1 MRACHALFQRGCR
14 KGLLVLEDKRKT
26 LTHTDKILTRGCRE
40 TESSKNNH
48 PLLPMVIAI
57 VALKY
62 ARGEQ
67 ARQGKEGWRDYLDMA
82 FNAAEVHRVG
92 AYML

>member
-1 MRACHALFQRGCR
+1 
-14 KGLLVLEDKRKT
+14 
-26 LTHTDKILTRGCRE
+26 
-40 TESSKNNH
+40 
-48 PLLPMVIAI
+48 MVIAI

-67 ARQGKEGWRDYLDMA
+67 ARRGKEGWRDYLDMA
-82 FNAAEVHRVG
+82 FYAAEVHRVG